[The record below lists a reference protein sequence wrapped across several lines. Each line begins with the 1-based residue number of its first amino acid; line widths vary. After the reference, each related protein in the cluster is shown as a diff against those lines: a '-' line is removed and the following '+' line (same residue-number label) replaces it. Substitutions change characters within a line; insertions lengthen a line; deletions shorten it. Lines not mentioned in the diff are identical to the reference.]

1 MGPWWVGSRLPEAGF
16 PLLISS
22 ICPWLWAAW
31 PESLKATRQDPW
43 QGQWAMPFI
52 TLALFPNAYLTVTT
66 EEETAMICRADT
78 QGRSPFS
85 PDFLCKSLNLDLF
98 RVCLLWGLTFPVVLM
113 YFFAIQP
120 SWHLL
125 EDIQVLRDLRVLS
138 WDKTWKPTTVE
149 DACSITSKVSFEV
162 TALMDPE
169 GHLDLSSLNF
179 GPPVFWFLVSN
190 PSVTSDTQAPR
201 KILRLPLKHR
211 GHPSHVGQTSFP
223 CRAISEHSRC
233 GRGGKKNM
241 SKEHGTWLCPVT
253 YHKFYL
259 L

>member
-1 MGPWWVGSRLPEAGF
+1 
-16 PLLISS
+16 
-22 ICPWLWAAW
+22 
-31 PESLKATRQDPW
+31 
-43 QGQWAMPFI
+43 
-52 TLALFPNAYLTVTT
+52 
-66 EEETAMICRADT
+66 
-78 QGRSPFS
+78 
-85 PDFLCKSLNLDLF
+85 
-98 RVCLLWGLTFPVVLM
+98 
-113 YFFAIQP
+113 
-120 SWHLL
+120 
-125 EDIQVLRDLRVLS
+125 
-138 WDKTWKPTTVE
+138 
-149 DACSITSKVSFEV
+149 
-162 TALMDPE
+162 MDPE